1 MTNSRKVPTTGT
13 SFDLATRSTMMELY
27 RNVPL
32 QSKKRFKKGGLARGE
47 LKKNHGRV
55 DETAVI

>member
-1 MTNSRKVPTTGT
+1 
-13 SFDLATRSTMMELY
+13 MMELY